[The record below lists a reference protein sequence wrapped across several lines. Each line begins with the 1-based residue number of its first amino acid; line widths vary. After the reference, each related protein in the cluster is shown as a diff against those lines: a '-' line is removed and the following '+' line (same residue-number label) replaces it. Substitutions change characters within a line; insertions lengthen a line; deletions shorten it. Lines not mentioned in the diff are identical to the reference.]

1 MSFGQAALVALAG
14 FLAGAIN
21 AIIGSGSLITFPT
34 LLAVGLPPVT
44 ANVTNT
50 VGLVFGSA
58 SAVVGYRRELRP
70 QLRRALWLS
79 IPSAL
84 GAALG
89 AALLLLLPQGVFRFI
104 VPMLVGFAVLLVIF
118 QPRISTWLAPTG
130 AAPAWG
136 TYAVPIGI
144 FLTAIYGGYFGAA
157 QGVILMGLLTVLL
170 RDPIQQLNGLKN
182 AVSGVSN
189 LVAALIFLA
198 VAHVDWQA
206 AGVIAISSIIGGQA
220 GSVVGRRLNPLVLRV
235 VIVAAGV
242 AAMIK
247 LLLP

>member
-34 LLAVGLPPVT
+34 LLAIGLPPVT

-50 VGLVFGSA
+50 VGLAFGTA

-70 QLRRALWLS
+70 QRRRALWLS
-79 IPSAL
+79 IPSFF

-89 AALLLLLPQGVFRFI
+89 AALLLLLPQSVFGFV
-104 VPMLVGFAVLLVIF
+104 VPVLVALAVLLVIF
-118 QPRISTWLAPTG
+118 QPRISAWLAPEG
-130 AAPAWG
+130 SAPPWAR
-136 TYAVPIGI
+136 YAVPLGI

-157 QGVILMGLLTVLL
+157 QSVILMGLLTVLL

-182 AVSGVSN
+182 AVSAASN
-189 LVAALIFLA
+189 LMAALIFIA

-206 AGVIAISSIIGGQA
+206 AGVIAVSSVIGGLA
-220 GSVVGRRLNPLVLRV
+220 GSAVGRRLSSSLLRL

-242 AAMIK
+242 AALIK
-247 LLLP
+247 LLVP

>member
-1 MSFGQAALVALAG
+1 MSFGQVALVALAG

-34 LLAVGLPPVT
+34 LLAIGLPPVT

-50 VGLVFGSA
+50 VGLAFGTA

-79 IPSAL
+79 IPSL
-84 GAALG
+84 FGAALG
-89 AALLLLLPQGVFRFI
+89 AALLLLLPQTVFGFI
-104 VPMLVGFAVLLVIF
+104 VPVLVGFAVLLVVF
-118 QPRISTWLAPTG
+118 QPRISAWLAPTG
-130 AAPAWG
+130 AVPAWG
-136 TYAVPIGI
+136 SYAVPIGI

-157 QGVILMGLLTVLL
+157 QSVILMGLLTVLL
-170 RDPIQQLNGLKN
+170 REPIQQLNGLKN
-182 AVSGVSN
+182 AVSAASN
-189 LVAALIFLA
+189 LMAALIFLA

-206 AGVIAISSIIGGQA
+206 AGVIAVS
-220 GSVVGRRLNPLVLRV
+220 SVVGGLAGSSFGRRLSPSLLRV

-242 AAMIK
+242 AALIK
-247 LLLP
+247 LLVP

>member
-34 LLAVGLPPVT
+34 LLAIGLPPVT

-50 VGLVFGSA
+50 VGLAFGTA

-79 IPSAL
+79 IPSLL

-89 AALLLLLPQGVFRFI
+89 AALLLLLPQTVFGFI
-104 VPMLVGFAVLLVIF
+104 VPVLVGFAVLLVIF
-118 QPRISTWLAPTG
+118 QPRISVWLAPEES
-130 AAPAWG
+130 APTWG
-136 TYAVPIGI
+136 RYAVPLGI

-157 QGVILMGLLTVLL
+157 QSVILMGLLTVLL
-170 RDPIQQLNGLKN
+170 REPIQQLNGLKN
-182 AVSGVSN
+182 AVSAASN
-189 LVAALIFLA
+189 LMAALIFIA
-198 VAHVDWQA
+198 VAHVNWQV
-206 AGVIAISSIIGGQA
+206 AGVVAVSSVIGGLA
-220 GSVVGRRLNPLVLRV
+220 GSAVGRRLSPSLLRV

-242 AAMIK
+242 AALIK
-247 LLLP
+247 LLVP

>member
-1 MSFGQAALVALAG
+1 MSFGQTALVALAG

-34 LLAVGLPPVT
+34 LLAIGLPPVT

-50 VGLVFGSA
+50 VGLAFGTG
-58 SAVVGYRRELRP
+58 SAVVGYRRELHP
-70 QLRRALWLS
+70 QLRRAVWLS
-79 IPSAL
+79 VPSML

-89 AALLLLLPQGVFRFI
+89 AALLLLLPQTVFGFV
-104 VPMLVGFAVLLVIF
+104 VPAMVGFAVLLVIF
-118 QPRISTWLAPTG
+118 QPRISVWLAPVG
-130 AAPAWG
+130 SAPAWG
-136 TYAVPIGI
+136 KYAVPLGI

-157 QGVILMGLLTVLL
+157 QSVILMGLLTVLL

-182 AVSGVSN
+182 AVSAASN
-189 LVAALIFLA
+189 LVAALIFVV

-206 AGVIAISSIIGGQA
+206 AGVIAVSSVIGGLA
-220 GSVVGRRLNPLVLRV
+220 GSAVGRRLSPLLLRG

-242 AAMIK
+242 AALIK
-247 LLLP
+247 LLGG

>member
-34 LLAVGLPPVT
+34 LLAIGLPPVT

-50 VGLVFGSA
+50 VGLAFGTA

-89 AALLLLLPQGVFRFI
+89 AALLLLLPQAVFGFV
-104 VPMLVGFAVLLVIF
+104 VPVLVAFAVLLVIF
-118 QPRISTWLAPTG
+118 QPRISMWLAAEG
-130 AAPAWG
+130 SAPAG
-136 TYAVPIGI
+136 GRYAVPLGV
-144 FLTAIYGGYFGAA
+144 FLTAIYGGYFGAG
-157 QGVILMGLLTVLL
+157 QSVILMGLLTVLL

-182 AVSGVSN
+182 AVSAASN
-189 LVAALIFLA
+189 LMAALIFLA

-206 AGVIAISSIIGGQA
+206 AGVIAVSSVIGGLA
-220 GSVVGRRLNPLVLRV
+220 GSAVGRRLSPSLLRL

-242 AAMIK
+242 AALIK
-247 LLLP
+247 LLVP

>member
-1 MSFGQAALVALAG
+1 MSVEQVALLALAG

-21 AIIGSGSLITFPT
+21 AIVGSGSLITFPA
-34 LLAVGLPPVT
+34 LLAIGLPPVT

-50 VGLVFGSA
+50 VGIVFGSV

-79 IPSAL
+79 IPTVF

-89 AALLLLLPQGVFRFI
+89 ATLLLRLPQRVFGFV
-104 VPMLVGFAVLLVIF
+104 VPVLVAFAVLMVIF
-118 QPRISTWLAPTG
+118 QPRLSRRLADDGTP
-130 AAPAWG
+130 PPWG
-136 TYAVPIGI
+136 RYAVPVGI

-170 RDPIQQLNGLKN
+170 SEPIQELN
-182 AVSGVSN
+182 AVKNVVAGVAN
-189 LVAALIFLA
+189 LVAALIFVA
-198 VAHVDWQA
+198 VAHVAWEA
-206 AGVIAISSIIGGQA
+206 AGVIAISSVLGGQA
-220 GSVVGRRLNPLVLRV
+220 GSAVGRRLNPLLLRL
-235 VIVAAGV
+235 VIVAAGL
-242 AAMIK
+242 AALVK

>member
-34 LLAVGLPPVT
+34 LLAIGLPPVT

-50 VGLVFGSA
+50 VGLAFGTA

-70 QLRRALWLS
+70 QWRRALWLS
-79 IPSAL
+79 IPSIL

-89 AALLLLLPQGVFRFI
+89 AALLLLLPQSVFGFV
-104 VPMLVGFAVLLVIF
+104 VPVLVAFAVLLVIF
-118 QPRISTWLAPTG
+118 QPRISAWLAPEG
-130 AAPAWG
+130 SAPPWG
-136 TYAVPIGI
+136 RYAVPLGI

-157 QGVILMGLLTVLL
+157 QSVILMALLTVLL

-182 AVSGVSN
+182 AVSAASN
-189 LVAALIFLA
+189 LMAALIFIA

-206 AGVIAISSIIGGQA
+206 AGVIAVSSVIGGLT
-220 GSVVGRRLNPLVLRV
+220 GSAVGRRLSPSLLRA
-235 VIVAAGV
+235 VIVAAGL
-242 AAMIK
+242 AALIK
-247 LLLP
+247 LLVP